1 MGLDIYLSK
10 VLNKNDISKLKKKY
24 NISDLVYPEKYNEE
38 LNKSYFIQIND
49 LINCDTNIETFNL
62 FKNCI
67 TEQKIG
73 YYNVPAMLLESKVKT
88 KDQNLSNYFMSGI
101 SSSLKGENYTRFDI
115 SHNKDENDVI
125 QLDMLDSEI
134 NNYNFKIK
142 ELGLFIE
149 DVRYVQRKGITV
161 NESLTGKCYRDE
173 IFELFISNEVQ
184 LQKLN
189 ENNTYFDCELK
200 RDFKIPERHLLY
212 INW

>member
-1 MGLDIYLSK
+1 MGLDIYLTK
-10 VLNKNDISKLKKKY
+10 VLKKSEVDKLKKKH
-24 NISDLVYPEKYNEE
+24 NVSDLEKI
-38 LNKSYFIQIND
+38 SFIHLDQ
-49 LINCDTNIETFNL
+49 LTNCDTNIETLNL
-62 FKNCI
+62 FKDCLVEN
-67 TEQKIG
+67 EIG
-73 YYNVPAMLLESKVKT
+73 YYNIPAILLAGNVKT
-88 KDQNLSNYFMSGI
+88 KDPNLSNYFMSGI

-142 ELGLFIE
+142 ELGIFIQ
-149 DVRYVQRKGITV
+149 DVRYVQRKGITI

-189 ENNTYFDCELK
+189 ENNRYFDCDLK
-200 RDFKIPERHLLY
+200 RDFKIPEHHLLY
-212 INW
+212 VNW

>member
-1 MGLDIYLSK
+1 MGLDIYLTK
-10 VLNKNDISKLKKKY
+10 VLKKSEVDKLKKKH
-24 NISDLVYPEKYNEE
+24 NVSDLEKI
-38 LNKSYFIQIND
+38 SFIHLDQ
-49 LINCDTNIETFNL
+49 LTNCDTNIETLNL
-62 FKNCI
+62 FKDCLVEN
-67 TEQKIG
+67 EIG
-73 YYNVPAMLLESKVKT
+73 YYNIPAILLAGKIKT
-88 KDQNLSNYFMSGI
+88 KDPNLSNYFMSGM

-142 ELGLFIE
+142 ELGIFIQ

-161 NESLTGKCYRDE
+161 NDSLTGKCFRDE

-189 ENNTYFDCELK
+189 ENNRYFDCDLK
-200 RDFKIPERHLLY
+200 RDFKIPEHHLLY
-212 INW
+212 VNW

>member
-1 MGLDIYLSK
+1 MGLDIYLTK
-10 VLNKNDISKLKKKY
+10 VLRKSEVNELKKKH
-24 NISDLVYPEKYNEE
+24 NVSDLEKI
-38 LNKSYFIQIND
+38 SFIHLDQ
-49 LINCDTNIETFNL
+49 LTNCDTNIETLNS
-62 FKNCI
+62 FKDCLVEN
-67 TEQKIG
+67 EIG
-73 YYNVPAMLLESKVKT
+73 YYNIPAILLAGNVKT
-88 KDQNLSNYFMSGI
+88 KDSNLSNYFMSGM

-142 ELGLFIE
+142 ELGIFIQ

-173 IFELFISNEVQ
+173 IFELFISNESQ

-189 ENNTYFDCELK
+189 ENNRYFDCDLK
-200 RDFKIPERHLLY
+200 RDFQIPEHHLLY
-212 INW
+212 VNW

>member
-1 MGLDIYLSK
+1 MGLDIYLTK
-10 VLNKNDISKLKKKY
+10 VLKKSEVDKLKKKH
-24 NISDLVYPEKYNEE
+24 NVSDLEKI
-38 LNKSYFIQIND
+38 SFIHLDQ
-49 LINCDTNIETFNL
+49 LTNCDTNIETLNL
-62 FKNCI
+62 FKDCLVEN
-67 TEQKIG
+67 EIG
-73 YYNVPAMLLESKVKT
+73 YYNIPAILLAGNVKT
-88 KDQNLSNYFMSGI
+88 KDPNLSNYFMSGI

-142 ELGLFIE
+142 ELGLFIQ

-161 NESLTGKCYRDE
+161 NDSLTGKCFRDE

-189 ENNTYFDCELK
+189 ENNRYFDCDLK
-200 RDFKIPERHLLY
+200 RDFQIPKHHLLY
-212 INW
+212 VNW